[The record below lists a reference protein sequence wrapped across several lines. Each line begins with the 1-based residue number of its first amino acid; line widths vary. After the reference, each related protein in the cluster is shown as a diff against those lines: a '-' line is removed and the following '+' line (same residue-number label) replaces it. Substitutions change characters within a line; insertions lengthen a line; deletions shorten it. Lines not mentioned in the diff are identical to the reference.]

1 MKRVQKYDWSRK
13 KGSTGPAGAVLP
25 ILIHLCL
32 FYLFYLSYLLPSI
45 YLSSSLYLLNNLARR
60 PPVNLV
66 YNLHKPGH
74 LVPGFP
80 ALRNQVHAHLEHMKH
95 PLIHGHP
102 ALYSGPPGILGHL
115 QRIA

>member
-32 FYLFYLSYLLPSI
+32 FYLSYLFPSI
-45 YLSSSLYLLNNLARR
+45 YLLLFTFLTIWPVGLLSILYTICM
-60 PPVNLV
+60 
-66 YNLHKPGH
+66 GH